1 MEILRQDFEASLPM
15 LQKAIAECDFV
26 AMDTE
31 ITGSDPNN
39 AAHRGFPVIRVLQT
53 GVI

>member
-1 MEILRQDFEASLPM
+1 MEILKDSFEQSLPL

-31 ITGSDPNN
+31 MTGTASDASNS
-39 AAHRGFPVIRVLQT
+39 
-53 GVI
+53 

>member
-1 MEILRQDFEASLPM
+1 MEILKENFEASLPL

-31 ITGSDPNN
+31 MTGKSS
-39 AAHRGFPVIRVLQT
+39 RQT
-53 GVI
+53 WSPGLHWQCVETD